1 MYKSLLFLFV
11 CILLSSCGHF
21 EPQSHGIV
29 TATKLNI
36 RDRPSAQSEVIGQI
50 EKGEKVVVN
59 SLGKKYANV
68 HTKYGQGFVSMDYIR
83 IENGYSFSSFLKTTS
98 MREIISILIPFLII
112 ALLTIRILSYF
123 LSKLSSLDYNY
134 APRFNFFLTNRNGFF
149 RRRFNST
156 VYLMLGRRTQ
166 HPYLNYWIF
175 TSLFW
180 FLIPVVFFGGHYH
193 FIFFFESIKNI
204 TLMMDSPIKFGIM
217 IIYILTPGVIFI
229 VKAVKNSKLLPTK
242 EWIFVL
248 LALLFSLFIMFVS
261 MILALRW
268 LVIIMLNIFI
278 FFAGSFSKS
287 DRRYIQYINGGDP
300 GDVAM

>member
-1 MYKSLLFLFV
+1 
-11 CILLSSCGHF
+11 
-21 EPQSHGIV
+21 
-29 TATKLNI
+29 
-36 RDRPSAQSEVIGQI
+36 
-50 EKGEKVVVN
+50 
-59 SLGKKYANV
+59 
-68 HTKYGQGFVSMDYIR
+68 
-83 IENGYSFSSFLKTTS
+83 
-98 MREIISILIPFLII
+98 
-112 ALLTIRILSYF
+112 
-123 LSKLSSLDYNY
+123 
-134 APRFNFFLTNRNGFF
+134 
-149 RRRFNST
+149 
-156 VYLMLGRRTQ
+156 
-166 HPYLNYWIF
+166 
-175 TSLFW
+175 
-180 FLIPVVFFGGHYH
+180 
-193 FIFFFESIKNI
+193 
-204 TLMMDSPIKFGIM
+204 MDSPIKFGIM